1 LRENLLTPGNSVAWR
16 PFYSPVAGNRTGGKM
31 IPNRLLTGFVA
42 LLCLPGL
49 GLGED
54 KEKVGMRKENPPI
67 AVAEIIRKF
76 AEKEQEF
83 QKAREN
89 YVYRQTVRIEV
100 LELDGR
106 RSGEEYFM
114 ISDILFD
121 NKGRRIEKVVRH
133 PPSTLQRIILTPED
147 LQDIQNIFPFVLTT
161 GNLEKYNLTY
171 LGKEKIDEIDSYVF
185 DVSPKKVEKEERY
198 FEGKIWVDDQDLQI
212 VKSDGKTIYV
222 VTKRNRDARFPRFE
236 TYRGNVDGK
245 YWFPVYTKADD
256 VLDFPGNKVRI
267 REVVKY
273 ENYKRFEAD
282 VKITNVE
289 ELPAEKPKP
298 AP

>member
-1 LRENLLTPGNSVAWR
+1 
-16 PFYSPVAGNRTGGKM
+16 M
-31 IPNRLLTGFVA
+31 IPKIFQTALLI
-42 LLCLPGL
+42 LLCLPCPMR
-49 GLGED
+49 GEENG
-54 KEKVGMRKENPPI
+54 KATLRKENPPI
-67 AVAEIIRKF
+67 AVEEIIRKF

-89 YVYRQTVRIEV
+89 YIYRQTVRIEV

-114 ISDILFD
+114 VSDILFD
-121 NKGRRIEKVVRH
+121 NKGRRIEKVVRS
-133 PPSTLQRIILTPED
+133 PPSTLQRVILTPED
-147 LQDIQNIFPFVLTT
+147 LHDIQQIFPFVLTT
-161 GNLEKYNLTY
+161 SNVGKYNLTY

-212 VKSDGKTIYV
+212 VKTDGKTIYV
-222 VTKRNRDARFPRFE
+222 VTKKNKDARFPRFE
-236 TYRGNVDGK
+236 TYRNNVDGK

-289 ELPAEKPKP
+289 ELPTEKSKP
-298 AP
+298 TP

>member
-1 LRENLLTPGNSVAWR
+1 MTQ
-16 PFYSPVAGNRTGGKM
+16 KH
-31 IPNRLLTGFVA
+31 LLTGFLV
-42 LLCLPGL
+42 LLCLSYL
-49 GLGED
+49 MRADED
-54 KEKVGMRKENPPI
+54 GKATVRKEKPQI
-67 AVAEIIRKF
+67 APEEIIRKF

-89 YVYRQTVRIEV
+89 YIYRQTVRIEV

-106 RSGEEYFM
+106 RSGEEYFLV
-114 ISDILFD
+114 SDILFD
-121 NKGRRIEKVVRH
+121 NKGRRIEKVVRS
-133 PPSTLQRIILTPED
+133 PPSTLQRVILTPED
-147 LQDIQNIFPFVLTT
+147 LHDIQNIFPFILTT
-161 GNLEKYNLTY
+161 SNVEKYNLTY

-212 VKSDGKTIYV
+212 VKTDGKTIYV
-222 VTKRNRDARFPRFE
+222 VTKKNKDARFPRFE
-236 TYRGNVDGK
+236 TYRNNVDGK

-273 ENYKRFEAD
+273 ENYKRFEAE
-282 VKITNVE
+282 VKITDVQE
-289 ELPAEKPKP
+289 APAEKSKPKP
-298 AP
+298 

>member
-1 LRENLLTPGNSVAWR
+1 MIPKLFLGTLLTLFWLSGV
-16 PFYSPVAGNRTGGKM
+16 VLGG
-31 IPNRLLTGFVA
+31 
-42 LLCLPGL
+42 
-49 GLGED
+49 D
-54 KEKVGMRKENPPI
+54 KESVGLRKTNPPI
-67 AVAEIIRKF
+67 ATEEIIRKF
-76 AEKEQEF
+76 ADKEQEF
-83 QKAREN
+83 QRAREN
-89 YVYRQTVRIEV
+89 YIYRQTVRIEV

-106 RSGEEYFM
+106 RTGEEYFM

-121 NKGRRIEKVVRH
+121 NKGKRLEKVVRS

-147 LQDIQNIFPFVLTT
+147 LHDIQNIFPFVLTT
-161 GNLEKYNLTY
+161 TNVEKYNLTY

-185 DVSPKKVEKEERY
+185 EVSPKKVEKEERY

-212 VKSDGKTIYV
+212 VKTDGKTIYV
-222 VTKRNRDARFPRFE
+222 VTKKNKDARFPRFE
-236 TYRGNVDGK
+236 TYRNNVDGK

-256 VLDFPGNKVRI
+256 VLDFPGQKVRV

-289 ELPAEKPKP
+289 ELPGEKSKEKP
-298 AP
+298 

>member
-1 LRENLLTPGNSVAWR
+1 
-16 PFYSPVAGNRTGGKM
+16 M
-31 IPNRLLTGFVA
+31 IPKNFLTAFLT

-49 GLGED
+49 MRGED
-54 KEKVGMRKENPPI
+54 KEKATVRKENPPI
-67 AVAEIIRKF
+67 AVEEIIRKF

-89 YVYRQTVRIEV
+89 YIYRQTVRIEV

-114 ISDILFD
+114 VSDILFD
-121 NKGRRIEKVVRH
+121 NKGRRIEKVVRS
-133 PPSTLQRIILTPED
+133 PPSTLQRVILTPED
-147 LQDIQNIFPFVLTT
+147 LHDIQQIFPFVLTT
-161 GNLEKYNLTY
+161 SNVGKYNLTY

-185 DVSPKKVEKEERY
+185 DVSPKKVEKDERY

-212 VKSDGKTIYV
+212 VKTDGKTIYV
-222 VTKRNRDARFPRFE
+222 VTKRNKDARFPRFE
-236 TYRGNVDGK
+236 TYRNNVDGK

-289 ELPAEKPKP
+289 ELPAEKSKP
-298 AP
+298 TP

>member
-1 LRENLLTPGNSVAWR
+1 MILKTFLTA
-16 PFYSPVAGNRTGGKM
+16 F
-31 IPNRLLTGFVA
+31 LT
-42 LLCLPGL
+42 LLCLPYLTRANENG
-49 GLGED
+49 
-54 KEKVGMRKENPPI
+54 KATVRKENPPI
-67 AVAEIIRKF
+67 AVEEIIRKF

-89 YVYRQTVRIEV
+89 YIYRQTVRIEV

-114 ISDILFD
+114 VSDILFD
-121 NKGRRIEKVVRH
+121 NKGRRVEKVVRS
-133 PPSTLQRIILTPED
+133 PPSTLQRVILTPED
-147 LQDIQNIFPFVLTT
+147 LQDIQQIFPFVLTT
-161 GNLEKYNLTY
+161 SSVDKYNLTY

-185 DVSPKKVEKEERY
+185 DVSPKKVEKDERY

-212 VKSDGKTIYV
+212 VKTDGKTIYV
-222 VTKRNRDARFPRFE
+222 VTKRNKDARFPRFE
-236 TYRGNVDGK
+236 TYRNNVDGK

-282 VKITNVE
+282 VKITDVQ
-289 ELPAEKPKP
+289 ELPTEKSKPKP
-298 AP
+298 

>member
-1 LRENLLTPGNSVAWR
+1 
-16 PFYSPVAGNRTGGKM
+16 M
-31 IPNRLLTGFVA
+31 IPKIVRTA
-42 LLCLPGL
+42 LLILVCLPCPIR
-49 GLGED
+49 GEENG
-54 KEKVGMRKENPPI
+54 KATLRKENPPI
-67 AVAEIIRKF
+67 AVEEIIRKF

-89 YVYRQTVRIEV
+89 YIYRQTVRIEV

-114 ISDILFD
+114 VSDILFD
-121 NKGRRIEKVVRH
+121 NKGRRIEKVVRS
-133 PPSTLQRIILTPED
+133 PPSTLQRVILTPED
-147 LQDIQNIFPFVLTT
+147 LHDIQQIFPFVLTT
-161 GNLEKYNLTY
+161 SNVGKYNLTY

-212 VKSDGKTIYV
+212 VKTDGKTIYV
-222 VTKRNRDARFPRFE
+222 VTKKNKDARFPRFE
-236 TYRGNVDGK
+236 TYRNNVDGK

-289 ELPAEKPKP
+289 ELPTEKSKP
-298 AP
+298 TP

>member
-1 LRENLLTPGNSVAWR
+1 MILKNVLTALLT
-16 PFYSPVAGNRTGGKM
+16 F
-31 IPNRLLTGFVA
+31 LA
-42 LLCLPGL
+42 LPYLMKADDGRASL
-49 GLGED
+49 
-54 KEKVGMRKENPPI
+54 RKENPPI
-67 AVAEIIRKF
+67 AVEEIIRKF

-89 YVYRQTVRIEV
+89 YIYRQTVRIEV

-121 NKGRRIEKVVRH
+121 NRGRRIEKVVRH
-133 PPSTLQRIILTPED
+133 PPSTLQRVILTPED
-147 LQDIQNIFPFVLTT
+147 LHDIQNIFPFVLTT
-161 GNLEKYNLTY
+161 TNVEKYNLTY

-185 DVSPKKVEKEERY
+185 DVSPKKVEKDERY

-212 VKSDGKTIYV
+212 VKTDGKTIYV
-222 VTKRNRDARFPRFE
+222 VTKKNKDARFPRFE
-236 TYRGNVDGK
+236 TYRNNVDGK

-267 REVVKY
+267 REIVKY
-273 ENYKRFEAD
+273 ENYKRFEAE
-282 VKITNVE
+282 VKITDVQE
-289 ELPAEKPKP
+289 APADKAKP

>member
-1 LRENLLTPGNSVAWR
+1 
-16 PFYSPVAGNRTGGKM
+16 M
-31 IPNRLLTGFVA
+31 IPKIFRPAFLILLSLFYLNLMRANENGKAMV
-42 LLCLPGL
+42 
-49 GLGED
+49 
-54 KEKVGMRKENPPI
+54 RKENPPI
-67 AVAEIIRKF
+67 AVEEIIRKF
-76 AEKEQEF
+76 SEKEQEF

-89 YVYRQTVRIEV
+89 YIYRQTVRIEV

-114 ISDILFD
+114 VSDILFD
-121 NKGRRIEKVVRH
+121 NKGRRIEKVVRS
-133 PPSTLQRIILTPED
+133 PPSTLQRIFLTPED

-161 GNLEKYNLTY
+161 SSVSKYNLTY

-185 DVSPKKVEKEERY
+185 DVSPKKVEKDERY

-212 VKSDGKTIYV
+212 VKTDGKTIYV
-222 VTKRNRDARFPRFE
+222 VTKRNKDARFPRFE
-236 TYRGNVDGK
+236 TYRNNVDGK
-245 YWFPVYTKADD
+245 YWFPIYTKADD

-267 REVVKY
+267 REIVKY

-289 ELPAEKPKP
+289 ELPAKKSKPTP
-298 AP
+298 

>member
-1 LRENLLTPGNSVAWR
+1 MTQ
-16 PFYSPVAGNRTGGKM
+16 KH
-31 IPNRLLTGFVA
+31 LLTGFLV
-42 LLCLPGL
+42 LLCLSYL
-49 GLGED
+49 MRADED
-54 KEKVGMRKENPPI
+54 GKATVRKEKPQI
-67 AVAEIIRKF
+67 APEEIIRKF

-89 YVYRQTVRIEV
+89 YIYRQTVRIEV

-114 ISDILFD
+114 VSDILFD
-121 NKGRRIEKVVRH
+121 NKGRRIEKVVRS
-133 PPSTLQRIILTPED
+133 PPSTLQRVILTPED
-147 LQDIQNIFPFVLTT
+147 LHDIQNIFPFILTT
-161 GNLEKYNLTY
+161 SNVEKYNLTY

-212 VKSDGKTIYV
+212 VKTDGKTIYV
-222 VTKRNRDARFPRFE
+222 VTKKNKDARFPRFE
-236 TYRGNVDGK
+236 TYRNNVDGK

-273 ENYKRFEAD
+273 ENYKRFEAE
-282 VKITNVE
+282 VKITDVQE
-289 ELPAEKPKP
+289 APAEKSKPKP
-298 AP
+298 

>member
-1 LRENLLTPGNSVAWR
+1 
-16 PFYSPVAGNRTGGKM
+16 M
-31 IPNRLLTGFVA
+31 IPKIFRIGFLS
-42 LLCLPGL
+42 LLCVPYLMRTDENGKATL
-49 GLGED
+49 
-54 KEKVGMRKENPPI
+54 RKENPPI
-67 AVAEIIRKF
+67 AVEEIIRKF
-76 AEKEQEF
+76 AEREQEF

-89 YVYRQTVRIEV
+89 YIYRQTVRIEV

-114 ISDILFD
+114 VSDILFD
-121 NKGRRIEKVVRH
+121 NKGRRIEKVVRS
-133 PPSTLQRIILTPED
+133 PPSTLQRVILTPED
-147 LQDIQNIFPFVLTT
+147 LHDIQNIFPFVLTT
-161 GNLEKYNLTY
+161 SSVGKYNLTY

-185 DVSPKKVEKEERY
+185 DVSPKKVEKDERY

-212 VKSDGKTIYV
+212 VKTDGKTIYV
-222 VTKRNRDARFPRFE
+222 VTKRNKDARFPRFE
-236 TYRGNVDGK
+236 TYRSNVDGK

-282 VKITNVE
+282 VKITDVQE
-289 ELPAEKPKP
+289 APADKSKPTP
-298 AP
+298 

>member
-1 LRENLLTPGNSVAWR
+1 
-16 PFYSPVAGNRTGGKM
+16 M
-31 IPNRLLTGFVA
+31 IQKYFLTG
-42 LLCLPGL
+42 LLILL
-49 GLGED
+49 GLPYLMRADNDGKATVR
-54 KEKVGMRKENPPI
+54 KEKPQI
-67 AVAEIIRKF
+67 APEEIIRKF

-89 YVYRQTVRIEV
+89 YIYRQTVRIEV

-114 ISDILFD
+114 VSDILFD
-121 NKGRRIEKVVRH
+121 NKGRRIEKVVRS
-133 PPSTLQRIILTPED
+133 PPSTLQRVILTPDD
-147 LQDIQNIFPFVLTT
+147 LHDIQNIFPFVLTT
-161 GNLEKYNLTY
+161 SNVEKYNLTY

-212 VKSDGKTIYV
+212 VKTDGKTIYV
-222 VTKRNRDARFPRFE
+222 VTKKNKDARFPRFE
-236 TYRGNVDGK
+236 TYRNNVDGK

-273 ENYKRFEAD
+273 ENYKRFEAE
-282 VKITNVE
+282 VKITDVQEAPE
-289 ELPAEKPKP
+289 EKSKPKP
-298 AP
+298 